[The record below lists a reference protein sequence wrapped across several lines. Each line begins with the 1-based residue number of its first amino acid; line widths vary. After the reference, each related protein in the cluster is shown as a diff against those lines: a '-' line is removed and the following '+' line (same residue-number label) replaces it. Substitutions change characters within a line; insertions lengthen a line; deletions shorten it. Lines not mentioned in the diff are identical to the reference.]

1 MPRPR
6 MRRRICF
13 DPEVTFYKPQGVPL
27 RDLKV
32 VELEL
37 DEVEALRL
45 KNVEGLNQDEG
56 ARRMKVS
63 QSTFQRILKVA
74 SEKMVKAIVGG
85 MAIKINKAD

>member
-1 MPRPR
+1 

>member
-1 MPRPR
+1 M
-6 MRRRICF
+6 MRRICF
-13 DPEVTFYKPQGVPL
+13 DPEVTFYKPQGVPM

-45 KNVEGLNQDEG
+45 KSVEGLNQDEG
-56 ARRMKVS
+56 ARRMRVS

-74 SEKMVKAIVGG
+74 SEKMGRAIVGG